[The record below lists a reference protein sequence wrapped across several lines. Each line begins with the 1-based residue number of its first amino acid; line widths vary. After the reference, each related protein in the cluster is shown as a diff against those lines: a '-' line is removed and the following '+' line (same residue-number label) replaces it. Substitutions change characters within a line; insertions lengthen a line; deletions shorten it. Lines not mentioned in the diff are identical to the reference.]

1 MESGMHSRGVA
12 GAMREEAPMIH
23 STADVSPQATIGAG
37 TRIWHHA
44 QVRENAWIGTHCI
57 IGKGVYIDFGVE
69 VGHNVKIQNASS
81 IYHGA
86 KLEDDVFVGP
96 YVCVTNDKLPRSI
109 SVDGALK
116 TDADWQVGHTLVKKG
131 ASLGAGAII
140 LPNIV
145 IGSYALVGAG
155 AVVTRSV
162 LDHAIVV
169 GNPAR
174 FLGYACV
181 CGRRLVERRRRGR
194 SSIMRC
200 PDCASEFHLE
210 VPRDR
215 DL

>member
-1 MESGMHSRGVA
+1 
-12 GAMREEAPMIH
+12 
-23 STADVSPQATIGAG
+23 
-37 TRIWHHA
+37 
-44 QVRENAWIGTHCI
+44 
-57 IGKGVYIDFGVE
+57 VYIDVGVE

-86 KLEDDVFVGP
+86 KLEDGVFVGP

-109 SVDGALK
+109 TVDGVLK

-155 AVVTRSV
+155 AVVTRNV
-162 LDHAIVV
+162 LDHAVV
-169 GNPAR
+169 AGNPAR
-174 FLGYACV
+174 FMGYACV
-181 CGRRLVERRRRGR
+181 CGCRLVERRRRVR
-194 SSIMRC
+194 SFVMCC
-200 PDCASEFHLE
+200 PKCALEYHLE